1 MQRKVISA
9 LLAGVV
15 VLQAAM
21 VVPVIAQA
29 QEKPTKISTVTTK
42 NVTQTSITYVWQ
54 TDLHVSGYKIDRYQN
69 KKWVTVKNI
78 TNPKVGSWKMTGLKS
93 GTVYKV
99 RLYKYIKTKGRYTY
113 GEPVVYTTATNPPPV
128 KNVKI
133 QTGKTTADVGWSRPS
148 NCKGYAIMFYT
159 IKEKPQGRLPVTTKI
174 ENDYENAFEFLDQE
188 IRKGH
193 QCYVVAPKIESGSG
207 KQKDV
212 LSVKQLTAMLE
223 KYFAQHNSSVVVKSL
238 TGKTKAEEKTA
249 VLKDFC
255 NNKIQILVSTT
266 VIEVG
271 VNVPNATVIAISNAE
286 MFGLA
291 SLHQLRGRVGRSNLQ
306 SYCLL
311 ISDKQDNQRLKA
323 LVETNDGFEIAKQ
336 DLKQRGSG
344 DLTGVA
350 QSGFTEEIAI
360 MLNNPKMF
368 EFTQKY
374 AKDLSRIPV

>member
-1 MQRKVISA
+1 M
-9 LLAGVV
+9 L
-15 VLQAAM
+15 
-21 VVPVIAQA
+21 
-29 QEKPTKISTVTTK
+29 
-42 NVTQTSITYVWQ
+42 
-54 TDLHVSGYKIDRYQN
+54 
-69 KKWVTVKNI
+69 
-78 TNPKVGSWKMTGLKS
+78 
-93 GTVYKV
+93 
-99 RLYKYIKTKGRYTY
+99 
-113 GEPVVYTTATNPPPV
+113 
-128 KNVKI
+128 
-133 QTGKTTADVGWSRPS
+133 PS
-148 NCKGYAIMFYT
+148 SSH
-159 IKEKPQGRLPVTTKI
+159 
-174 ENDYENAFEFLDQE
+174 QE
-188 IRKGH
+188 IKKGH

-207 KQKDV
+207 KQKNV

-223 KYFAQHNSSVVVKSL
+223 KYFSQHNSSVVVKSL

-249 VLKDFC
+249 ILKDFC
-255 NNKIQILVSTT
+255 DNKIQILVSTT

-271 VNVPNATVIAISNAE
+271 VSVPNATVIAISNAE

-344 DLTGVA
+344 DLTGVV

-360 MLNNPKMF
+360 LLNNPKMF

>member
-1 MQRKVISA
+1 MIITDEEHKFGVSQREKLRNKSLGEVHSLSMSA
-9 LLAGVV
+9 TPIPRTLA
-15 VLQAAM
+15 
-21 VVPVIAQA
+21 
-29 QEKPTKISTVTTK
+29 TTFYGNSV
-42 NVTQTSITYVWQ
+42 NV
-54 TDLHVSGYKIDRYQN
+54 
-69 KKWVTVKNI
+69 
-78 TNPKVGSWKMTGLKS
+78 
-93 GTVYKV
+93 
-99 RLYKYIKTKGRYTY
+99 
-113 GEPVVYTTATNPPPV
+113 
-128 KNVKI
+128 
-133 QTGKTTADVGWSRPS
+133 
-148 NCKGYAIMFYT
+148 YT
-159 IKEKPQGRLPVTTKI
+159 IKEKPQGRLPVATKI
-174 ENDYENAFEFLDQE
+174 ENNYESSFEFLNQE
-188 IRKGH
+188 IKKGH

-207 KQKDV
+207 KQKNV

-223 KYFAQHNSSVVVKSL
+223 KYFNQHNSSVVIKSL

-255 NNKIQILVSTT
+255 DNKIQILVSTT

-360 MLNNPKMF
+360 LLNNPKMF